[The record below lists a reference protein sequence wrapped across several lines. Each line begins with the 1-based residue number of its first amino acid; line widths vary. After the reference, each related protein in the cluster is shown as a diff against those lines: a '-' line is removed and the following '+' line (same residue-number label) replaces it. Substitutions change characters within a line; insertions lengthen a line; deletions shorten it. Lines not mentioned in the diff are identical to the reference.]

1 LEIAEEF
8 GLSRHKVARSLL
20 KARESSVVRIS
31 INFTLTQHGV
41 VAEVCTTLIDTDG
54 QVVSTPL
61 TSQLI
66 SIDAQ
71 QLGLVPNIV
80 AVADGPSKR
89 RAIAAAL
96 ASGLIDSLVTDVS
109 TAHHLLAAIDT
120 DNRATGH
127 HLKSPSMANPKEEE
141 LT

>member
-8 GLSRHKVARSLL
+8 GLSRHKVARRLL
-20 KARESSVVRIS
+20 KARESSVARS
-31 INFTLTQHGV
+31 
-41 VAEVCTTLIDTDG
+41 
-54 QVVSTPL
+54 
-61 TSQLI
+61 
-66 SIDAQ
+66 
-71 QLGLVPNIV
+71 
-80 AVADGPSKR
+80 PSKR

-109 TAHHLLAAIDT
+109 TAHSLLAAIDT
-120 DNRATGH
+120 NNRATGH

>member
-54 QVVSTPL
+54 QLVSTPL

-80 AVADGPSKR
+80 AVADERSRPR
-89 RAIAAAL
+89 WPAI
-96 ASGLIDSLVTDVS
+96 
-109 TAHHLLAAIDT
+109 
-120 DNRATGH
+120 
-127 HLKSPSMANPKEEE
+127 
-141 LT
+141 